1 MTQSVNNR
9 SWSMCTASLLLA
21 CQLRIALAKAAGH
34 TPCTCDSC
42 KQSVTWLEI
51 PTQGFALLQVVLNM
65 QEAAEK
71 QTGLQQALLNDDQAE
86 GLSDGFSQRWPSDC
100 GLLFTRLPV

>member
-1 MTQSVNNR
+1 
-9 SWSMCTASLLLA
+9 MCTASLLLA
-21 CQLRIALAKAAGH
+21 CLLRIASAKAAGH
-34 TPCTCDSC
+34 TPSACDSR

-71 QTGLQQALLNDDQAE
+71 ETGFQQALLNGDQAE
-86 GLSDGFSQRWPSDC
+86 GLLDVFLTEVVW
-100 GLLFTRLPV
+100 

>member
-9 SWSMCTASLLLA
+9 SWSMCTASLFLA
-21 CQLRIALAKAAGH
+21 CLLRIALAKAAGH
-34 TPCTCDSC
+34 TPSTCDSR

-51 PTQGFALLQVVLNM
+51 PTLSFALLQVALNV

-71 QTGLQQALLNDDQAE
+71 ETGLQQALLNGDRAE
-86 GLSDGFSQRWPSDC
+86 S
-100 GLLFTRLPV
+100 LLDVFLTKVVW

>member
-9 SWSMCTASLLLA
+9 SWSMCTASPFLA
-21 CQLRIALAKAAGH
+21 CLLRIALAKAAGH
-34 TPCTCDSC
+34 TPSTCDSR

-51 PTQGFALLQVVLNM
+51 PTLSFALLQVALNI

-71 QTGLQQALLNDDQAE
+71 ETGLQQVLLNGDRAE
-86 GLSDGFSQRWPSDC
+86 S
-100 GLLFTRLPV
+100 LLDVFLTKVVW